1 MNFKGKIQRKS
12 GITLISLVVTIVIL
26 LILAGITIGTLTGN
40 NGLLTR
46 AQQAKT
52 ETEKSE
58 IKDEISVA
66 LSSAQIQHEGDLE
79 EITFEELQKELG
91 EQYVVYPAEKFEVY
105 NKKYNYLYR
114 VTADNIIEYIGEY
127 SVQTTTKTGNSN
139 TPVKKKKKGIDDVKL
154 EYSEGQNISIL
165 GTNRFNIEDST
176 FKMISYN
183 SKHTITKENNGIKI
197 ESEQF
202 DTEIS
207 SCYAYTD
214 VIAEFSG
221 KVWISCEAS
230 SEGDVAD
237 VGMRV
242 QVNGESQEL
251 CRGEGKLAESINVQ
265 KGDTIRLIFYSHI
278 GTSKANIIVYKNIMI
293 QYESLTD
300 FVPYKDEISSMRTA
314 VETINLNGSEGINEY
329 TTSTTSGGGT
339 NYRYIYNTL
348 ITDAGSDVLPRNND
362 TKANIKVK
370 GLDLVTYNET
380 YNNKIGVGISSTG
393 TISIYLGNECS
404 SRDLLIE
411 YLRNNPIEIE
421 YNTSEQEFIGIDSN
435 TDISTGNI
443 IISDDEFSVLYSY
456 ISAKEEYE
464 LVCFGDS
471 ITGMFQNETDYPSM
485 ITNSSNIKTYNV
497 GFSGCEW
504 TDHASTNYMPFSMN
518 RLVDSICSGDF
529 SLQESTASNC
539 GDIYVERLN
548 ILKNIDFTKVDYVTI
563 FYGTNDWGS
572 GTILKSEDDL
582 NTSEKQ
588 RTNVEDAMKYSV
600 SKLKEKYPNLE
611 IIIITPYW
619 RYLNNN
625 DSDTVPNSNGDYL
638 HDYSNY
644 MGNIAYNDCK
654 VQTINFYNELDINV
668 SNYLEYLPD
677 GTHPNEK
684 LKHIIAEYI
693 INKINS

>member
-1 MNFKGKIQRKS
+1 MKKKFLNQR
-12 GITLISLVVTIVIL
+12 GITLIALVITIVIL
-26 LILAGITIGTLTGN
+26 LILAGTTIATLTGD
-40 NGLLTR
+40 NGILTR
-46 AQQAKT
+46 ASEARD
-52 ETEKSE
+52 ETEKSK
-58 IKDEISVA
+58 IKDEIALA
-66 LSSAQIQHEGDLE
+66 LSSVQIQHTGNLE
-79 EITFEELQKELG
+79 EVTSEELQNELG
-91 EQYVVYPAEKFEVY
+91 EQYIVYPAEKFEVY
-105 NKKYNYLYR
+105 NKMYNYLYR
-114 VTADNIIEYIGEY
+114 ITSDNSIEYIGEY
-127 SVQTTTKTGNSN
+127 SIQTTTKTGNSS
-139 TPVKKKKKGIDDVKL
+139 TPVILSEKGVDDVKL

-165 GTNRFNIEDST
+165 GVNRFNIDESS
-176 FKMISYN
+176 FAMISYN
-183 SKHTITKENNGIKI
+183 SKHTITKENNGITIK
-197 ESEQF
+197 SEQF
-202 DTEIS
+202 DTTIS

-221 KVWISCEAS
+221 KIWVSCEAS
-230 SEGDVAD
+230 SEGDIED

-242 QVNGESQEL
+242 RVNDESQEL
-251 CRGEGKLAESINVQ
+251 CRGEGKLAEAINVQ
-265 KGDTIRLIFYSHI
+265 KGDKIRLIFYFHI
-278 GTSKANIIVYKNIMI
+278 CTSEANTISYKNIMI
-293 QYESLTD
+293 QYEDLTD
-300 FVPYKDEISSMRTA
+300 FVPYEEEISSIQTA
-314 VETINLNGSEGINEY
+314 VKKVVLDGSEGIDAY
-329 TTSTTSGGGT
+329 TTAITIGGGT
-339 NYRYIYNTL
+339 NYRYTNKTL
-348 ITDAGSDVLPRNND
+348 ITNTGNDVLPINND
-362 TKANIKVK
+362 TKANVKVK

-380 YNNKIGVGISSTG
+380 YNNKIGIGISSTG
-393 TISIYLGNECS
+393 TISIYLGSECS

-411 YLRNNPIEIE
+411 YLKNNPIEIE
-421 YNTSEQEFIGIDSN
+421 YNTLEQEFIGIDS
-435 TDISTGNI
+435 DIDVSTGNI
-443 IISDDEFSVLYSY
+443 IISDDEFSVSYSY
-456 ISAKEEYE
+456 ISPKEGYE

-504 TDHASTNYMPFSMN
+504 TDHTSANYMPFSMN

-548 ILKNIDFTKVDYVTI
+548 TLKNIDFMKVDYVTI

-572 GTILKSEDDL
+572 NSILKSEDDL

-638 HDYSNY
+638 YDYSNY
-644 MGNIAYNDCK
+644 MEDIAYNDCK
-654 VQTINFYNELDINV
+654 VQTINFYNELDINI

-684 LKHIIAEYI
+684 LKHIIATYI
-693 INKINS
+693 INKINN